1 MQLFTL
7 YTAITRQKVLFIWP
21 VRLPSEERRQM
32 DWHRS
37 MAEAAEKAMSDWV
50 RVRSNLQLGAY
61 EIDLAVGNLGEP
73 EWPDL
78 AFSDILKIAF
88 RDRLI
93 DSADHLLIK
102 RLRGEI

>member
-1 MQLFTL
+1 
-7 YTAITRQKVLFIWP
+7 
-21 VRLPSEERRQM
+21 
-32 DWHRS
+32 
-37 MAEAAEKAMSDWV
+37 MSHWV

-78 AFSDILKIAF
+78 GISDILKIAF